1 MNRNNRM
8 IRTTLIYFIGNF
20 GSKLLSF
27 LLLPLYTY
35 WLSPEQFGE
44 IDLILNIVPL
54 IGPIFTLQTTETI
67 FRFLF
72 ECKTE
77 KEKKINITNAFVI
90 YMCGII
96 VFFVLYIPFSVI
108 WKFKYSLLFGSYFIM
123 LYLSLFV
130 QQIMRGFQKN
140 ILYSLSGVISTLVYG
155 LTNIFLIRIMSE
167 ESLLVA
173 PTLGAISIIIFG
185 VSKIKLYSFLD
196 YKLIDIK
203 IIKKQLNYSLPL
215 VPNQISWWINGVIGK
230 YIVNFFIGTS
240 ANGILAV
247 ATKFPNLLSTI
258 TQIYFLAWIENSI
271 YEYKSK
277 DRDEYFSKNL
287 NGLIEF
293 LLFSMSGILIVVKIY
308 FLYTI
313 GEKYNQALKIVPIL
327 FLAMLFN
334 SISTFL
340 GSVYTAS
347 QKTKDAFFTTVYAG
361 VFNIVLSFVMI
372 PKIGLYGYAFANLF
386 SYIIFSLVRLK
397 SVKKICNIKIK
408 FQSIISVISFIISY
422 SSYLYF
428 DVFENFVVL
437 FIIGILF
444 LYNYRDLIKK
454 FLIKNNNT

>member
-8 IRTTLIYFIGNF
+8 IKTTLIYFIGNF

-44 IDLILNIVPL
+44 IDLLLNIIPL

-72 ECKTE
+72 ECKSDEE
-77 KEKKINITNAFVI
+77 KRLNITNAFVI
-90 YMCGII
+90 YICGMIC
-96 VFFVLYIPFSVI
+96 FFVIYIPYCIISD
-108 WKFKYSLLFGSYFIM
+108 FKYSFLFGVYFVI
-123 LYLSLFV
+123 LYFSIFV
-130 QQIMRGFQKN
+130 QQVMRGFQKN
-140 ILYSLSGVISTLVYG
+140 ILYSLSGILSTLVYG
-155 LTNIFLIRIMSE
+155 VTNVFLIKIISE
-167 ESLLVA
+167 KSLLIA

-185 VSKIKLYSFLD
+185 FFKIKLFSFLD
-196 YKLIDIK
+196 YKLINGN

-215 VPNQISWWINGVIGK
+215 VPNQISWWVNGVIGK
-230 YIVNFFIGTS
+230 YIINFFIGTS

-258 TQIYFLAWIENSI
+258 TQIYFLAWVENSI

-277 DRDEYFSKNL
+277 DRDEYFSNNL

-293 LLFSMSGILIVVKIY
+293 LLFSMSGILIVVKVY
-308 FLYTI
+308 FLYAI
-313 GEKYNQALKIVPIL
+313 DEKYTQALNLIPIL

-347 QKTKDAFFTTVYAG
+347 QKTKDAFFTTIYAG
-361 VFNIVLSFVMI
+361 ISNIILSFIMI
-372 PKIGLYGYAFANLF
+372 PKLGLYGYAFANLF
-386 SYIIFSLVRLK
+386 SYIVFSIVRMK
-397 SVKKICNIKIK
+397 SVKKICDIKIK
-408 FQSIISVISFIISY
+408 LTSSLSIVSFIVAYISY
-422 SSYLYF
+422 LNF
-428 DVFENFVVL
+428 DILKNIVVL

-444 LYNYRDLIKK
+444 LYNYKEIIKK
-454 FLIKNNNT
+454 VLLKNK

>member
-20 GSKLLSF
+20 GSKLLGF

-54 IGPIFTLQTTETI
+54 IGPVFTLQTTETI

-77 KEKKINITNAFVI
+77 KEKKVDITNAFVI
-90 YMCGII
+90 YICGII
-96 VFFVLYIPFSVI
+96 AFLVIYIPISVI
-108 WKFKYSLLFGSYFIM
+108 YNFKYLFLFGSYFIM

-167 ESLLVA
+167 KSLLVA

-185 VSKIKLYSFLD
+185 VFKIKLYSFLD
-196 YKLIDIK
+196 HKLINIK
-203 IIKKQLNYSLPL
+203 IIRKQLNYSLPL
-215 VPNQISWWINGVIGK
+215 VPNQISWWVNGVIGK

-293 LLFSMSGILIVVKIY
+293 LLFSMSGIFIIVKVY

-313 GEKYNQALKIVPIL
+313 GGKYNQALKVIPVL

-340 GSVYTAS
+340 GSIYTAS
-347 QKTKDAFFTTVYAG
+347 QKTKDAFFTTIYAG
-361 VFNIVLSFVMI
+361 ISNIILSFVMI
-372 PKIGLYGYAFANLF
+372 PKIGLYGYALANLF
-386 SYIIFSLVRLK
+386 SYIIFSLVRFK
-397 SVKKICNIKIK
+397 SVKKICNIKIE
-408 FQSIISVISFIISY
+408 FPSIISMMCFIISCI
-422 SSYLYF
+422 SYLYF
-428 DVFENFVVL
+428 DIFKNFVVL

-444 LYNYRDLIKK
+444 LYNYRNLIKK
-454 FLIKNNNT
+454 F

>member
-1 MNRNNRM
+1 
-8 IRTTLIYFIGNF
+8 
-20 GSKLLSF
+20 
-27 LLLPLYTY
+27 
-35 WLSPEQFGE
+35 
-44 IDLILNIVPL
+44 
-54 IGPIFTLQTTETI
+54 
-67 FRFLF
+67 
-72 ECKTE
+72 
-77 KEKKINITNAFVI
+77 
-90 YMCGII
+90 MCGII

-408 FQSIISVISFIISY
+408 FPSIISVISFIISY

>member
-8 IRTTLIYFIGNF
+8 IKTTLIYFIGNF

-35 WLSPEQFGE
+35 WLSPKQFGE
-44 IDLILNIVPL
+44 IDLLLNIIPL

-72 ECKTE
+72 ECKSDEE
-77 KEKKINITNAFVI
+77 KRLNITNAFVI
-90 YMCGII
+90 YICGMIC
-96 VFFVLYIPFSVI
+96 FFVIYIPYCIISD
-108 WKFKYSLLFGSYFIM
+108 FKYSFLFGVYFVI
-123 LYLSLFV
+123 LYFSIFV
-130 QQIMRGFQKN
+130 QQVMRGFQKN
-140 ILYSLSGVISTLVYG
+140 ILYSLSGILSTLVYG
-155 LTNIFLIRIMSE
+155 VTNVFLIKIISE
-167 ESLLVA
+167 KSLLIA

-185 VSKIKLYSFLD
+185 FFKIKLFSFLD
-196 YKLIDIK
+196 YKLINGN

-215 VPNQISWWINGVIGK
+215 VPNQISWWVNGVIGK
-230 YIVNFFIGTS
+230 YIINFFIGTS

-258 TQIYFLAWIENSI
+258 TQIYFLAWVENSI

-277 DRDEYFSKNL
+277 DRDEYFSNNL

-293 LLFSMSGILIVVKIY
+293 LLFSMSGILIVVKVY
-308 FLYTI
+308 FLYAI
-313 GEKYNQALKIVPIL
+313 DEKYTQALNLIPIL

-347 QKTKDAFFTTVYAG
+347 QKTKDAFFTTIYAG
-361 VFNIVLSFVMI
+361 ISNIILSFIMI
-372 PKIGLYGYAFANLF
+372 PKLGLYGYAFANLF
-386 SYIIFSLVRLK
+386 SYIVFSIVRMK
-397 SVKKICNIKIK
+397 SVKKICDIKIK
-408 FQSIISVISFIISY
+408 LTSSLSIVSFIVAYISY
-422 SSYLYF
+422 LNF
-428 DVFENFVVL
+428 DILKNIVVL

-444 LYNYRDLIKK
+444 LYNYKEIIKK
-454 FLIKNNNT
+454 VLLKNK